1 MRSGVAPV
9 EDVRGVVVAR
19 LRARRHELVGAIVE
33 RVRGD
38 AFGRAG
44 EDDAEYV
51 AGLRAA
57 VAAAVDYGFE
67 GIERGEGDG
76 EPAHPAGPGRGV
88 GAGAAR
94 GADRCEPGHGA
105 AAVCR
110 GSHTARGVRDGGS
123 RSWREELDSVHAA
136 RGGERGV
143 ACAGG
148 GVGSAAGRGHE

>member
-51 AGLRAA
+51 AGLRTA

-76 EPAHPAGPGRGV
+76 SPPTPPVPVAVSEQARR
-88 GAGAAR
+88 AAR
-94 GADRCEPGHGA
+94 IGVSLDTVLRRYVVGH
-105 AAVCR
+105 
-110 GSHTARGVRDGGS
+110 TLL
-123 RSWREELDSVHAA
+123 RSS
-136 RGGERGV
+136 
-143 ACAGG
+143 
-148 GVGSAAGRGHE
+148 